1 MSLPV
6 VAIVGR
12 PNVGKSEL
20 FNRLIGRRL
29 AIVEETPG
37 LTRDRLYAECTWEG
51 RTFLLVDTGGLIS
64 GERGELPVEVR
75 RQTLRAIEEADV
87 LLLVVDAR
95 AGLLPGDA
103 EAAEVLRQSRTPVL
117 LVANKVD
124 HPTHMDGI
132 YEFHALGLGEPLP
145 VSAMHGIGTGDLLDE
160 VVALLPP
167 EEAAPAVPGTRVA
180 VVGRPNVG
188 KSSLVNAFLGED
200 RVIVAEAPGTTR
212 DAVDTRLEYQGRP
225 FVFVD
230 TAGLRRP
237 SRVED
242 AVERYSVSRARTAF
256 ERAEVAILV
265 LDATEGVADQD
276 QHIARDIADA
286 GRAML
291 VALNKWDL
299 VPEERRVQEEI
310 RRRVRHALRF
320 VAYAPVRP
328 VSAKQRSGIGE
339 LLTATTRVA
348 DAYAFRVATGP
359 LNRAVEAAETST
371 PPPADAGGRR
381 VKILY
386 ATQVRA
392 APPTVV
398 LFVNNPDLMPENYLR
413 YLERSLRGAFPLEGT
428 PLRFILRRRGQGRT

>member
-1 MSLPV
+1 MMTAGMGTVAGGVMAGRAGSRNAAAWTHVDAAERAQYAAGDRKLEITLLRAKDATGAFGMYQWLRPV
-6 VAIVGR
+6 DAK
-12 PNVGKSEL
+12 P
-20 FNRLIGRRL
+20 
-29 AIVEETPG
+29 AQQ
-37 LTRDRLYAECTWEG
+37 
-51 RTFLLVDTGGLIS
+51 
-64 GERGELPVEVR
+64 GERAVEKGDTVLFQYGNYVLELVVSDGELQSTPDVINL
-75 RQTLRAIEEADV
+75 TAI
-87 LLLVVDAR
+87 
-95 AGLLPGDA
+95 
-103 EAAEVLRQSRTPVL
+103 
-117 LVANKVD
+117 
-124 HPTHMDGI
+124 
-132 YEFHALGLGEPLP
+132 
-145 VSAMHGIGTGDLLDE
+145 
-160 VVALLPP
+160 
-167 EEAAPAVPGTRVA
+167 
-180 VVGRPNVG
+180 
-188 KSSLVNAFLGED
+188 
-200 RVIVAEAPGTTR
+200 
-212 DAVDTRLEYQGRP
+212 
-225 FVFVD
+225 
-230 TAGLRRP
+230 
-237 SRVED
+237 
-242 AVERYSVSRARTAF
+242 

-359 LNRAVEAAETST
+359 LNRAVEAAETAT
-371 PPPADAGGRR
+371 PPPADARGRR

-413 YLERSLRGAFPLEGT
+413 YLERSLRVAFPLEGT

>member
-1 MSLPV
+1 
-6 VAIVGR
+6 
-12 PNVGKSEL
+12 
-20 FNRLIGRRL
+20 
-29 AIVEETPG
+29 
-37 LTRDRLYAECTWEG
+37 
-51 RTFLLVDTGGLIS
+51 
-64 GERGELPVEVR
+64 
-75 RQTLRAIEEADV
+75 
-87 LLLVVDAR
+87 
-95 AGLLPGDA
+95 
-103 EAAEVLRQSRTPVL
+103 
-117 LVANKVD
+117 
-124 HPTHMDGI
+124 
-132 YEFHALGLGEPLP
+132 
-145 VSAMHGIGTGDLLDE
+145 
-160 VVALLPP
+160 
-167 EEAAPAVPGTRVA
+167 
-180 VVGRPNVG
+180 
-188 KSSLVNAFLGED
+188 
-200 RVIVAEAPGTTR
+200 
-212 DAVDTRLEYQGRP
+212 
-225 FVFVD
+225 
-230 TAGLRRP
+230 
-237 SRVED
+237 
-242 AVERYSVSRARTAF
+242 
-256 ERAEVAILV
+256 V

-328 VSAKQRSGIGE
+328 VSAKQRSGTGE

-359 LNRAVEAAETST
+359 LNRAVEAAETTT
-371 PPPADAGGRR
+371 PPPADARGRR

-413 YLERSLRGAFPLEGT
+413 YLERSLRVAFPLEGT